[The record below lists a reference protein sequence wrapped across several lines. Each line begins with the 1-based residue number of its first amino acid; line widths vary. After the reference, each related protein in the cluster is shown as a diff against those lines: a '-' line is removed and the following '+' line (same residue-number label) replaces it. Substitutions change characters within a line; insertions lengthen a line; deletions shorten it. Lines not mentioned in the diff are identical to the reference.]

1 VTVALVGQ
9 VSSGKSSLINALTG
23 AQQAAVDILPK
34 TRNVERYQVQV
45 GEPSASVTLLDT
57 PGYGEA
63 GASADQLDQIRV
75 ALQES
80 NAVLVVMDAHSPARE
95 ADRRTIRELEAWYQS
110 QPQLKP
116 PPLLGVLTHIDLLR
130 PVLEWSPPYDWREPS
145 RPKEQSIDEAVRYV
159 EKIFAGSLIG
169 LVPICA
175 DAARQRT
182 WGVLEELIPALTAL
196 LNDAQSAALLRAFE
210 KDLDRDRLKTLLK
223 QVQRMGSSLLQAWIE
238 ERLRPAQSEEKK

>member
-1 VTVALVGQ
+1 
-9 VSSGKSSLINALTG
+9 
-23 AQQAAVDILPK
+23 VDILPK